1 MCTISP
7 IKNSYNKRSEVCKIW
22 PAPAPPGPGKRGPSR
37 VFLLTG
43 TRPESGSARA
53 PPAPRRLPPART
65 HPKPIESTRTLP
77 RSTPARRAASSR
89 ANSNPLN
96 FSTAPPTI
104 WGGIPRTVP
113 ALTRIY
119 QSWSVGASTDQDL
132 QILAGT
138 DQDLPILVSGGQ
150 QAQFA
155 ETSKLSVE
163 KFSGLLFAR
172 NEAARRAGVL
182 LGILRVDSIGFGEPR
197 PGGPGPGAGGA
208 RACLISVPEPPR
220 PGGRSGT
227 LRAA

>member
-1 MCTISP
+1 M
-7 IKNSYNKRSEVCKIW
+7 
-22 PAPAPPGPGKRGPSR
+22 
-37 VFLLTG
+37 
-43 TRPESGSARA
+43 
-53 PPAPRRLPPART
+53 
-65 HPKPIESTRTLP
+65 
-77 RSTPARRAASSR
+77 
-89 ANSNPLN
+89 
-96 FSTAPPTI
+96 
-104 WGGIPRTVP
+104 
-113 ALTRIY
+113 
-119 QSWSVGASTDQDL
+119 GASTDQDL

-172 NEAARRAGVL
+172 TEAARRAGVL

-208 RACLISVPEPPR
+208 RAGLISVPEPPR